1 MGEPEPERGINM
13 RSRGRDGSKA
23 TKELCPIYFYTSGLE
38 GEGEASEDEEVVHI
52 CDAPSINLN
61 YSNIKINK

>member
-1 MGEPEPERGINM
+1 MNLSLSAVLICVAEGGTGAKRRRNC
-13 RSRGRDGSKA
+13 A
-23 TKELCPIYFYTSGLE
+23 LYTFIPLGLE